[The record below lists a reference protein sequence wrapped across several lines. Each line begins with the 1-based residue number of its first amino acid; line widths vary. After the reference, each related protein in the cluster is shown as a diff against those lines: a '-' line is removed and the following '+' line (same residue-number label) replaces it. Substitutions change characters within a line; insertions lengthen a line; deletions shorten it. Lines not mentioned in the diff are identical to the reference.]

1 MYEVQGR
8 AAEEQKYE
16 RTLERICSQDD
27 CWGDWTSY
35 TKCGVAIGTYERE
48 QALATLKQMILKYEL
63 EIDEWA
69 YLRGERFM
77 QEADSYDMAEDE
89 KIIQDL
95 SYLGEHI
102 PAYALLREGRAEE
115 AEMLMNWIAVRGL
128 TIGKMIETGCLSF

>member
-8 AAEEQKYE
+8 AAEERKYRE
-16 RTLERICSQDD
+16 MLEHICRQDD
-27 CWGDWTSY
+27 FWGDWTSY
-35 TKCGVAIGTYERE
+35 TKCGIAIRTYERE
-48 QALATLKQMILKYEL
+48 QALVMLKQIILKYEL

-115 AEMLMNWIAVRGL
+115 AEELMNWIAVRGL

>member
-1 MYEVQGR
+1 MYEAQNR
-8 AAEEQKYE
+8 AAEERKYRE
-16 RTLERICSQDD
+16 MLEHICRQDD
-27 CWGDWTSY
+27 FWGDWTSY
-35 TKCGVAIGTYERE
+35 TKCSVVIRGYERK
-48 QALATLKQMILKYEL
+48 QALVTLKQIILKYEL

-115 AEMLMNWIAVRGL
+115 AEMLMNWMEVWGF
-128 TIGKMIETGCLSF
+128 TIGNMMETGSLSF